1 MILKEMEKAR
11 KALSAD
17 DQVTIDIPNMYED
30 EAYERD
36 LSLNEFQELI
46 KSKTEQF
53 TTLLQNSLQNS
64 GYTADQINEI
74 QLLGDVTRTQIFYA
88 AVQQIFQK

>member
-1 MILKEMEKAR
+1 
-11 KALSAD
+11 
-17 DQVTIDIPNMYED
+17 MYED

-74 QLLGDVTRTQIFYA
+74 QLLGDVTRT
-88 AVQQIFQK
+88 

>member
-1 MILKEMEKAR
+1 
-11 KALSAD
+11 
-17 DQVTIDIPNMYED
+17 MYED

-46 KSKTEQF
+46 ESKTEQF
-53 TTLLQNSLQNS
+53 KTLLQDSLQNS

-74 QLLGDVTRTQIFYA
+74 QLLGDVTRT
-88 AVQQIFQK
+88 